1 MYRHGFELVFLVV
14 LKITHFLAIRQE
26 SMSFFYASVSGN
38 HYLRNLNYI
47 NFFELN
53 LNSFLKVWNTLD
65 AQKLIAVSDN
75 NIYVVCLESIDNDS
89 ALFLDNALR
98 NGSSYLEAVGVNEAS
113 FYVAVQMICRF

>member
-1 MYRHGFELVFLVV
+1 MRLGENNHKRPQETH
-14 LKITHFLAIRQE
+14 KI
-26 SMSFFYASVSGN
+26 Y
-38 HYLRNLNYI
+38 YI

-53 LNSFLKVWNTLD
+53 LNSFSKVWNTLD

-113 FYVAVQMICRF
+113 